1 MRESI
6 YSISLYIL
14 FNMGIY
20 KNIHIYTRLYNR
32 MLEAMTSKLSMARLL
47 VVIPDELEKRLRDY
61 IEVKYKGKKQGFISY
76 TVTEAIERYLQ
87 EEETKK

>member
-1 MRESI
+1 
-6 YSISLYIL
+6 
-14 FNMGIY
+14 
-20 KNIHIYTRLYNR
+20 

-47 VVIPDELEKRLRDY
+47 VVIPDELEKRLRDH